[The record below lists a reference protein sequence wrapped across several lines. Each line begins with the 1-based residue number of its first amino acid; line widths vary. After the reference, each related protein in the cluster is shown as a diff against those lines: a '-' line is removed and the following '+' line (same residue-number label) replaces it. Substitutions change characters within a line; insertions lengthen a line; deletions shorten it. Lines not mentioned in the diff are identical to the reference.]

1 MNTHSPPISTVSSVG
16 CLVTVGSP
24 VLAGF
29 GAALG
34 DGVGVGAA
42 SAVVSVWAA
51 VSVVLAPPGP
61 VSLTVAE
68 SADSFLSSAA
78 GPSGKTIT
86 TCSLPDVASA
96 VPVFSDGVVLL
107 VPAVGASVLPLS
119 GVMTVDASLPFGFSS
134 PSAAAIAG
142 NVQSIT
148 SKSSMLTAFFPYLFI
163 FLLLLPQGSHR
174 GFFE

>member
-34 DGVGVGAA
+34 LGDGVGVG
-42 SAVVSVWAA
+42 SAVVGPVVA

-61 VSLTVAE
+61 VSLTVTE
-68 SADSFLSSAA
+68 SAGSVLSSAV
-78 GPSGKTIT
+78 GPSGRTIT
-86 TCSLPDVASA
+86 TCSLPDAVSA
-96 VPVFSDGVVLL
+96 VPVFYDGVVLL
-107 VPAVGASVLPLS
+107 VPPVGASVLLLS
-119 GVMTVDASLPFGFSS
+119 GVMTVDASLPFVFSS

-148 SKSSMLTAFFPYLFI
+148 SKSSMLTAFFP
-163 FLLLLPQGSHR
+163 
-174 GFFE
+174 